1 MSESAVNNKRIAK
14 NTLYLYLRMLLV
26 MAIGLYTV
34 RAILDIL
41 GVVNY
46 GIYNVVGG
54 VVTMFAFMNRTLST
68 SSQRYFS
75 VALAKNDQ
83 KDLKRVFS
91 LNLTI
96 FLILGLIIFLLLET
110 VGLWFVNNKMTI
122 PDERMVAA
130 NVVYQLSIIAMF
142 LHIVVIPYMA
152 LVVAHEK
159 MNVFAIIGVVEA
171 VGKLAI
177 VFLLTIIYFDKLIIY
192 GILVLLLSF
201 ATTLWYVIYCLKHYP
216 ESHYR
221 WYWNKSEAI
230 ELMGFSGWH
239 FMGTFSTTCRSQ
251 GINILLNVFFNPAVN
266 AARAIAFQVNTHIM
280 QLSTNFLTA
289 IKPQIYK
296 SYAKGELDELYKL
309 IMRGT
314 IISTFLISL
323 IAFPVLSC
331 TSYILGLWLK
341 EVPDY
346 AVTFTKLALINGLI
360 DSIMGVQIAP
370 VLATGRIKRFYLIES
385 SIMFSNVPISYIA
398 LLLGCEPTITMIV
411 SIVVSCVATIVR
423 AYLLKQMIGFPL
435 GRFLTLISKIALA
448 SFVMFLC
455 VNMLSHEL
463 HYNLL
468 GAVIIMFIIMIIVI
482 IVYGMII
489 SHKDRQ
495 DIIKIVKHKMFSKRY
510 HKS

>member
-1 MSESAVNNKRIAK
+1 MSKSAVNNKRIAK

-41 GVVNY
+41 GVVDY
-46 GIYNVVGG
+46 GIYNVIGG
-54 VVTMFAFMNRTLST
+54 VVTMFAFMNKTLSS

-75 VALAKNDQ
+75 VALTKNDLE
-83 KDLKRVFS
+83 DLKRVFC

-122 PDERMVAA
+122 PDGRIGAA

-159 MNVFAIIGVVEA
+159 MNIFAIIGVVEA

-177 VFLLTIIYFDKLIIY
+177 VFLLTIITFDKLIIY

-201 ATTLWYVIYCLKHYP
+201 GTTLWYVIYCLKHYP
-216 ESHYR
+216 ESHFR
-221 WYWNKSEAI
+221 WYWDKIEAV
-230 ELMGFSGWH
+230 ELMSFSGWH
-239 FMGTFSTTCRSQ
+239 FLGTFSMSCRSQ

-266 AARAIAFQVNTHIM
+266 AARAIAFQVNSHIM
-280 QLSTNFLTA
+280 QLSSNFLTA

-296 SYAKGELDELYKL
+296 SYANEEFDELYKL
-309 IMRGT
+309 IIRGT

-346 AVTFTKLALINGLI
+346 AITFTKLALINGLI

-370 VLATGRIKRFYLIES
+370 VLATGRIKRFYMIES
-385 SIMFSNVPISYIA
+385 SIMFSNVPISYFA
-398 LLLGCEPTITMIV
+398 LLLGCEPTVTMLV
-411 SIVVSCVATIVR
+411 SIVISCVATIVR
-423 AYLLKQMIGFPL
+423 AYLLKLIIGFPWVS
-435 GRFLTLISKIALA
+435 FLSLISKIALA

-455 VNMLSHEL
+455 VDMLGREL

-468 GAVIIMFIIMIIVI
+468 SAVIIMFVIMTIVV
-482 IVYGMII
+482 IVYGIII
-489 SHKDRQ
+489 SRKDRQ
-495 DIIKIVKHKMFSKRY
+495 DIIKTVKHKLYSRKC
-510 HKS
+510 

>member
-41 GVVNY
+41 GIVDY
-46 GIYNVVGG
+46 GIYNVIGG
-54 VVTMFAFMNRTLST
+54 VVTMFAFMNKTLST

-201 ATTLWYVIYCLKHYP
+201 GTTLWYVIYCLKHYP
-216 ESHYR
+216 ESYYR
-221 WYWNKSEAI
+221 WYWNKNEAI
-230 ELMGFSGWH
+230 ELIGFSGWH
-239 FMGTFSTTCRSQ
+239 FLGTFSMSCRSQ

-266 AARAIAFQVNTHIM
+266 AARAIAFQVNSHIM
-280 QLSTNFLTA
+280 QLSSNFLTA

-296 SYAKGELDELYKL
+296 SYTKGEFDELFKL

-385 SIMFSNVPISYIA
+385 SIMFSNIPISYFA
-398 LLLGCEPTITMIV
+398 LLLGCKPTITMLI
-411 SIVVSCVATIVR
+411 SITISCIATIVR
-423 AYLLKQMIGFPL
+423 AYLLKLIIGFPWVS
-435 GRFLTLISKIALA
+435 FLSLISKIALA

-455 VNMLSHEL
+455 VDMLGREL

-468 GAVIIMFIIMIIVI
+468 SAVIIMFVIMTIVV
-482 IVYGMII
+482 IVYGIII
-489 SHKDRQ
+489 SRKDRQ
-495 DIIKIVKHKMFSKRY
+495 DIIKTVKHKLYSRKC
-510 HKS
+510 